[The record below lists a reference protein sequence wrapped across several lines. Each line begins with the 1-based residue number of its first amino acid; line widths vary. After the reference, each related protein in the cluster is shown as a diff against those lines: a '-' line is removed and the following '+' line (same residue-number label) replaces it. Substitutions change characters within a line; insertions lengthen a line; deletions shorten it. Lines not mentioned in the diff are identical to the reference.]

1 MWIYMHQIKCTFVVL
16 IYVEGSYFI
25 YAFCIYLCILVS
37 NTISISDEHMSSSPG
52 LIEVRV
58 IFSFCVVFCK
68 SLFVCPFVLCP
79 FSIGYCIVYPSPIY
93 AFSLLRWQYPQ
104 AFFHCCV
111 FRIKRYFLPMCNF
124 GRCTYKPIKIPQ
136 AFWSDLSWF
145 RIVPQKF
152 P

>member
-1 MWIYMHQIKCTFVVL
+1 MWIYLHQMKCTFVVL

-52 LIEVRV
+52 FIEVRV

-68 SLFVCPFVLCP
+68 SLFVCPFVL
-79 FSIGYCIVYPSPIY
+79 FLLDIVLFI
-93 AFSLLRWQYPQ
+93 LLRFTPSHYSVDSIRKP
-104 AFFHCCV
+104 FFHCCV
-111 FRIKRYFLPMCNF
+111 FRIKRYFLPMYNF